1 MTPSPTRSCSTTSPT
16 KKEGDG
22 SIRKIDADN
31 PTVGI
36 PGAVIRIT
44 SVKLD
49 DGGSYFGEFV
59 TKDGGYIL
67 KEDLDFSKLPT
78 GSYIAEE
85 ITPPEGYILSS
96 DVSKV
101 KQPFVWDG
109 EHDISLIFENS
120 SKVKIQLKKVD
131 ESSSPLPGAVF

>member
-1 MTPSPTRSCSTTSPT
+1 MECGIIIFHCVEQLSHLDLCVQFFPYLPDQRFLRRLSRFYLTAWKFPSVLKLAVSPLGG
-16 KKEGDG
+16 K
-22 SIRKIDADN
+22 N
-31 PTVGI
+31 LVVVG
-36 PGAVIRIT
+36 
-44 SVKLD
+44 D

-101 KQPFVWDG
+101 LF
-109 EHDISLIFENS
+109 F
-120 SKVKIQLKKVD
+120 
-131 ESSSPLPGAVF
+131 